1 METKVPVVGISQGDI
16 NGIGYEVILKTL
28 SNPVI
33 FDFCTPIIYGSA
45 KVGAYHRKALNINN
59 LGFNIIKSPDEAE
72 ARKVNIINCINDD
85 VRVEIGK
92 STAQSGESAF
102 LALDRATKDLV
113 NREIDVLVTAPIDKH
128 AIQSDN
134 FHFNGHTEYLQK
146 MDNSDDALMFLVSDF
161 MRVGVVTGHVPL
173 KDVAKN
179 ITVEAIMKKLRMM
192 NKSLQYDFNI
202 RKPRIAI
209 LGLNPHA
216 GDNSLLGTEER
227 DVIIP
232 AMKQAE
238 EEGIFVFG
246 PFPSDGFFGSG
257 AFKKFDAILAMYHDQ
272 GLIPFKAM
280 TFDAGV
286 NFTAGLSFV
295 RTSPDHGTAFNI
307 AGKGE
312 ASEGSFRE
320 ALLLG
325 CKIFKNRLF
334 NDEIAKN
341 PLKHQELDTRFDKKD
356 ELPPEIEEPQD

>member
-1 METKVPVVGISQGDI
+1 MEKKLPVVGISQGDI

-28 SNPVI
+28 ADPII
-33 FDFCTPIIYGSA
+33 FDFCTPVIYGSA

-59 LGFNIIKSPDEAE
+59 LGFNIIKDPEEAE
-72 ARKVNIINCINDD
+72 PRKINVINCINEE

-92 STAQSGESAF
+92 ATSQSGEAAF
-102 LALDRATKDLV
+102 LALDRATNDLV
-113 NREIDVLVTAPIDKH
+113 NKKIDVLVTAPIDKYT
-128 AIQSDN
+128 IQSDK
-134 FHFNGHTEYLQK
+134 FHFNGHTEFLQEK
-146 MDNSDDALMFLVSDF
+146 DNASESLMFLVSDF
-161 MRVGVVTGHVPL
+161 LRVGVVTGHVPL
-173 KDVAKN
+173 KDVASN
-179 ITVEAIMKKLRMM
+179 ITEEAILKKLRLMD
-192 NKSLQYDFNI
+192 KSLRIDFNI
-202 RKPRIAI
+202 RRPRIAI

-232 AMKQAE
+232 AMKKAE
-238 EEGIFVFG
+238 EEDLLVFG

-257 AFKKFDAILAMYHDQ
+257 AFKKFDAVLAMYHDQ
-272 GLIPFKAM
+272 GLIPFKAL

-312 ASEGSFRE
+312 ASERSFRE
-320 ALLLG
+320 ALILG
-325 CKIFKNRLF
+325 CHVFKNRLF
-334 NDEIAKN
+334 NEELSKN

-356 ELPPEIEEPQD
+356 ELPPEIEETQD